1 MDFPNALQIFISGA
15 NLGAIYTALGLG
27 FFVIYS
33 VTRLVNLAQGEFVM
47 LGGMLTV
54 SFYKMGIPLVPS
66 ITLAVIIS
74 GLAGAGLYR
83 FIIYP
88 ARGYSRLTQLLL
100 TVGFVFA
107 IQGVALLIW
116 GWDFR
121 SLPAFF
127 NTPCIQLWGA
137 TIFGQTPW
145 VIGVTLVMV
154 IGLFFF
160 FGRTIQGKALRACAN
175 EPLGARTM
183 GVNID
188 RMALYS
194 FIMAAGLGAVVGAM
208 ITPLTMTSYS
218 MGWSLTIKGVLAAFV
233 GGINRAEGVILGG
246 VALGMMEAAAAGMV
260 PGGYHNVIAPGILI
274 AVLLLRPHGI
284 LAIPGRVE

>member
-1 MDFPNALQIFISGA
+1 LDFPSALQIFISGV
-15 NLGAIYTALGLG
+15 NLGAIYTAIGLG
-27 FFVIYS
+27 FFIIYS
-33 VTRLVNLAQGEFVM
+33 VTRVINLAQGDFVM
-47 LGGMLTV
+47 MGGMLTV
-54 SFYKMGIPLVPS
+54 SFYNMGIPLIPS
-66 ITLAVIIS
+66 IIPAVVIT

-88 ARGYSRLTQLLL
+88 ARRYSRLTRLLL

-107 IQGVALLIW
+107 VQGVALLIW

-121 SLPAFF
+121 GLPAFF
-127 NTPCIQLWGA
+127 NTPSIQLWGA

-145 VIGVTLVMV
+145 VIGGMLVMV
-154 IGLFFF
+154 TGLFFF

-175 EPLGARTM
+175 EPLGARTV

-208 ITPLTMTSYS
+208 ITPLTMTSYN
-218 MGWSLTIKGVLAAFV
+218 MGWPLTIKGLLAAFV
-233 GGINRAEGVILGG
+233 GGVNRAEGVILGG
-246 VALGMMEAAAAGMV
+246 ITLGMIEAATAGIV

-274 AVLLLRPHGI
+274 VVLLLRPHGI
-284 LAIPGRVE
+284 LAIVGKE